1 MRRCLSFPFALVA
14 LCVATTTTTV
24 HAFERQWHAGV
35 DATWAAIPWHDATF
49 GGYGAGAHLAYG
61 LRDDFNAL
69 LEAGATSHPVWVDRP
84 SLLVA
89 SGAVGVAY
97 TLDVLEWVPYFGL
110 LAGGYHFRGAELER
124 AEVKL
129 GFQGAAGLDYRFS
142 RDFAVGAQLRYH
154 TFSDDPFTAHYM
166 TVSARFEYLWG
177 W

>member
-1 MRRCLSFPFALVA
+1 MRRRLSSSFALVV
-14 LCVATTTTTV
+14 LCIATTTTTA
-24 HAFERQWHAGV
+24 HGFERQWHAGA
-35 DATWAAIPWHDATF
+35 DATWAAVTWHDSTY

-69 LEAGATSHPVWVDRP
+69 LEVGATSHPVWVDRP

-89 SGAVGVAY
+89 SGSVGVAY

-110 LAGGYHFRGAELER
+110 LVGGYHVSGAELGQGEL
-124 AEVKL
+124 KL
-129 GFQGAAGLDYRFS
+129 GFQGTAGMDYRFS

-154 TFSDDPFTAHYM
+154 TFAGDPFTAHYM